1 MKINK
6 DTHYDVYHGMPVE
19 GSDSNASIPRSM
31 VTHLGP
37 LSTLCDLLVDNLL
50 VCNDAIVF

>member
-19 GSDSNASIPRSM
+19 DSDYNASIPRSM

-37 LSTLCDLLVDNLL
+37 LSTLYDLLVDNLL